1 MTQQQQL
8 LWKKL
13 TEEVRDSGMDN
24 LHAREL
30 YDEVCKLLNM
40 SDTVLLSIT
49 EKDGGLEVKLN
60 EGAYGNLA
68 VVGLLE
74 KLKLTILEGEAE
86 EESVTVPTS
95 KSQKYD
101 A

>member
-40 SDTVLLSIT
+40 SDKVLLAIT

-60 EGAYGNLA
+60 EGVYGNLA

-86 EESVTVPTS
+86 EESVSVSTS
-95 KSQKYD
+95 KYQKYD